1 MDIGNLNYTFAAAP
15 MPTGGPTPGGSGQCP
30 VAAYSGPS
38 STLTLAAGVGHHSAE
53 GVLSDSAADQPA
65 SPANTM
71 GVTVDLSRCA
81 GGALPVG
88 QPIRVDLSASA
99 SSLPTDSTQQ
109 TFWVESRG

>member
-1 MDIGNLNYTFAAAP
+1 
-15 MPTGGPTPGGSGQCP
+15 
-30 VAAYSGPS
+30 
-38 STLTLAAGVGHHSAE
+38 
-53 GVLSDSAADQPA
+53 
-65 SPANTM
+65 M